1 MNRDFWRGR
10 KVLVTGHT
18 GFKGAWLAQWLRQ
31 LGADVCGMALH
42 PHTTPSLHDLLGE
55 AAHLN
60 TRIGDIRDAGLT
72 RAILRD
78 FDPDIIFH
86 LAAQALVRP
95 SYQDPVATY
104 HTNVIGTLNV
114 LEAIRALGPDRP
126 RAVVAVT
133 TDKVYE
139 NRHQGRRFREDDP
152 LGGKDPYSNSK
163 ACCELAVASWR
174 DCFAEAARMHIAT
187 ARAGNVIGGGD
198 WAADRLVPDVVRA
211 LDRNEPVVLRY
222 PQATRPWQHVLEPL
236 RGYLMMAERLITM
249 PETCSKTL
257 NFGPD
262 EKDSLAVSAV
272 VDHLTAAFGGRP
284 GWVQDQGHNPPEAQE
299 LALDS
304 SLAGDALGWFPRFR
318 REDTIGWTADWY
330 RRWRDGADARAMTA
344 DQIDHYMT
352 LG

>member
-31 LGADVCGMALH
+31 LGADVCGMALN

-55 AAHLN
+55 KAHHN
-60 TRIGDIRDAGLT
+60 TRIGDIRDSSLT

-78 FDPDIIFH
+78 FYPEVVFH

-95 SYQDPVATY
+95 SYQDPVGTY

-114 LEAIRALGPDRP
+114 LEAVRALGSDRP
-126 RAVVAVT
+126 RAVVVVT

-139 NRHQGRRFREDDP
+139 NRHQGRRFHEDDP

-163 ACCELAVASWR
+163 ACCELSVASWR
-174 DCFAEAARMHIAT
+174 DCFAEAANLRIAT
-187 ARAGNVIGGGD
+187 ARAGNVVGGGD

-236 RGYLMMAERLITM
+236 RGYLMMAERLLTT
-249 PETCSKTL
+249 PDTCPKAL

-262 EKDSLAVSAV
+262 DTDSLAVSTV
-272 VDHLTAAFGGRP
+272 VDRLTEAFGGRP
-284 GWVQDQGHNPPEAQE
+284 GWIQDGGHNPPEAQE

-304 SLAGDALGWFPRFR
+304 SLAAESLGWRPWFNRD
-318 REDTIGWTADWY
+318 DTIGWTADWY
-330 RRWRDGADARAMTA
+330 RHWRQGGDMRTHTVG
-344 DQIDHYMT
+344 QIDHYMT